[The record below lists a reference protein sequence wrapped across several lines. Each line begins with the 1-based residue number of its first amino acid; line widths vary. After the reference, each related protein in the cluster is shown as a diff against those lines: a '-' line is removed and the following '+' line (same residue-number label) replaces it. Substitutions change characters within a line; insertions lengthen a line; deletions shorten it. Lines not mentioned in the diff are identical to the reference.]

1 MVLDGLRALFYKN
14 YRYVAFD
21 SLGRKLITGIANT
34 PVVTQS
40 WERNSIGLLRSDL
53 M

>member
-1 MVLDGLRALFYKN
+1 MILDGLHILFYKN

-21 SLGRKLITGIANT
+21 NLGRKLITGIANT
-34 PVVTQS
+34 PVITQS
-40 WERNSIGLLRSDL
+40 WERGPIGMLRTDL